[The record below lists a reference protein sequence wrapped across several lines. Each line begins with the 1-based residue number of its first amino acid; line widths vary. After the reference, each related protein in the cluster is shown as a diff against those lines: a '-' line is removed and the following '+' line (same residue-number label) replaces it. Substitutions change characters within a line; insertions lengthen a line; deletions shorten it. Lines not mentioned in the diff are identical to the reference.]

1 MNKRLRVLFLEDNPS
16 DAKLIAH
23 ELRRAGFQLD
33 WQRADSE
40 ERCRECLRPGLDLI
54 LADGSLPGFGAA
66 RALDLLRERNLDIPL
81 IVVSGSLSD
90 REALMVM
97 EHGAADYLLKDRLA
111 RLGPAVH
118 RVLERSRT
126 TNDVRRGEQTSRSA
140 LESTPAADD
149 FFESDGPRVSAMQD
163 FSEKNSLEEQVRQ
176 SRKLEAIG
184 QLVGGVAHD
193 FNNMLTIINGYSSLV
208 LQQMPAGDPL
218 RSMIEQIHH
227 AGERS
232 AMLTHQLLAFSRQQV
247 IEPQVL
253 DLGSVIADTE
263 KMLCRVIGEDIQ
275 LRMISEQP
283 LWPVLADVGSVSQ
296 VMLNLAINAR
306 DAMQNGGTLTIE
318 IKNHVASEMESARY
332 VMLAVSDTGVGMD
345 DVTKARIFEPFFT
358 TKGTQGTGLGLA
370 TVQAIMQQVNGY
382 ITIES
387 APGRGAT
394 FKLYFPVATEAS
406 CYEDLTRQ
414 QESSAGGLET
424 ILLVEDDEG
433 VRTLARHVLA
443 DCGYT
448 LLQASNGRAAIK
460 LAELT
465 RTRIHLLVTDVVMPE
480 LGGRELADQV
490 VALHPETRVL
500 YLSGYTDDAIV
511 RTGIH
516 QTQVALLHKPFTPS
530 VLASR
535 IREILDQ

>member
-1 MNKRLRVLFLEDNPS
+1 M
-16 DAKLIAH
+16 
-23 ELRRAGFQLD
+23 
-33 WQRADSE
+33 
-40 ERCRECLRPGLDLI
+40 
-54 LADGSLPGFGAA
+54 
-66 RALDLLRERNLDIPL
+66 DLLRERNLDIPL

-90 REALMVM
+90 REAVRVI
-97 EHGAADYLLKDRLA
+97 ENGAADYLLKDRLA

-118 RVLERSRT
+118 RVLERTRMNNELRRTEQKSPVALDSRPEPQ
-126 TNDVRRGEQTSRSA
+126 N
-140 LESTPAADD
+140 
-149 FFESDGPRVSAMQD
+149 FFASDGLKDDAMRD
-163 FSEKNSLEEQVRQ
+163 FNEKKNLEEQVRR

-218 RSMIEQIHH
+218 RNMVEQILH

-232 AMLTHQLLAFSRQQV
+232 AMLTHQLLAFSRKQV
-247 IEPQVL
+247 IDPQVL

-275 LRMISEQP
+275 LRTISEQS
-283 LWPVLADVGSVSQ
+283 LWPVLADAGSVGQ

-332 VMLAVSDTGVGMD
+332 VVLTVSDTGAGMD
-345 DVTKARIFEPFFT
+345 DATKARIFEPFFT
-358 TKGTQGTGLGLA
+358 TKGEKGTGLGLA
-370 TVQAIMQQVNGY
+370 NVQAIMQQVNGY

-394 FKLYFPVATEAS
+394 FKLYFPVAVEDS
-406 CYEDLTRQ
+406 CYEDSTPQ
-414 QESSAGGLET
+414 QKSSAGGLET
-424 ILLVEDDEG
+424 ILLVEDDDG

-443 DCGYT
+443 GCGYT
-448 LLQASNGRAAIK
+448 LLQASNGHAAIK
-460 LAELT
+460 LAEMN

-480 LGGRELADQV
+480 LGGREVADQV

-500 YLSGYTDDAIV
+500 FLSGYTDDAIV
-511 RTGIH
+511 RTGIDEFE
-516 QTQVALLHKPFTPS
+516 VAFLHKPFSPS
-530 VLASR
+530 ELASR

>member
-1 MNKRLRVLFLEDNPS
+1 MSKRLRVLFLEDNPS

-33 WQRADSE
+33 WERADTE
-40 ERCRECLRPGLDLI
+40 ESCRDRLSPAFDLI
-54 LADGSLPGFGAA
+54 LADGSLPGFGAT

-90 REALMVM
+90 RDALKIM

-111 RLGPAVH
+111 RLGPAVR
-118 RVLERSRT
+118 RVLKKTRT
-126 TNDVRRGEQTSRSA
+126 SNVLRRAELTVCSS
-140 LESTPAADD
+140 LESGPEAEE
-149 FFESDGPRVSAMQD
+149 FFDSDGLKDSSMQD
-163 FSEKNSLEEQVRQ
+163 FSDNKNLEEQLRQ

-218 RSMIEQIHH
+218 RNMIEQIHH

-232 AMLTHQLLAFSRQQV
+232 AMLTHQLLAFSRRQV
-247 IEPQVL
+247 INPQVL
-253 DLGSVIADTE
+253 DLGSVVADTE

-275 LRMISEQP
+275 LRMISEES
-283 LWPVLADVGSVSQ
+283 LWPVLADAGSVGQ
-296 VMLNLAINAR
+296 VMLNLAVNAR
-306 DAMQNGGTLTIE
+306 DAMHSGGTLTIE
-318 IKNHVASEMESARY
+318 IKNHVASELESARY
-332 VMLAVSDTGVGMD
+332 VVLTVSDTGVGMD
-345 DVTKARIFEPFFT
+345 DATKARIFEPFFT
-358 TKGTQGTGLGLA
+358 TKGEKGTGLGLA

-382 ITIES
+382 IKIES

-394 FKLYFPVATEAS
+394 FKLYFPVAPDDLS
-406 CYEDLTRQ
+406 HEDSAPLQNT
-414 QESSAGGLET
+414 SAGGRET

-433 VRTLARHVLA
+433 VRTLARKVLA

-448 LLQASNGRAAIK
+448 LLQASNGRAAVR
-460 LAELT
+460 LAEMN

-480 LGGRELADQV
+480 LGGREVADQV

-500 YLSGYTDDAIV
+500 FLSGYTDDAID
-511 RTGIH
+511 RTGVH
-516 QTQVALLHKPFTPS
+516 QTEVALLHKPFTPS
-530 VLASR
+530 ALVSR